1 MGIKEVHEYIQFFLK
16 KENGG
21 YVSHEEIDQ
30 ALDMA
35 QMAKFTE
42 LFGNTKQYQPGRP
55 VPSVSYGLTQRIH
68 DDLRKFKIKFA
79 VTTNVTTSGA
89 LAIPND
95 YLHFINLFLIYSDDT
110 NGQQYAPVK
119 IINES
124 DLASRLDSQILKPS
138 TANPICVIGNAS
150 IQVYPS
156 NTFAGEFNYLKRPS
170 KPKFNYTTSGRQ
182 TTYSSNGS
190 FDLEWADD
198 CVSDIINKALVIL
211 GARLNDETVVSISQ
225 AKDQSGI

>member
-30 ALDMA
+30 ATDMA

-68 DDLRKFKIKFA
+68 DDLRKFKVKYA
-79 VTTNVTTSGA
+79 VTTNVTASGV
-89 LAIPND
+89 LTIPND
-95 YLHFINLFLIYSDDT
+95 YLHFINLVLIYADAT

-124 DLASRLDSQILKPS
+124 DLASRLDSQILKPT
-138 TANPICVIGNAS
+138 TANPICVIGS
-150 IQVYPS
+150 TTIQVYPS
-156 NTFAGEFNYLKRPS
+156 NTFAGEFYYLRRPV

-182 TTYSSNGS
+182 ITYSSNGS

-225 AKDQSGI
+225 AKDQSGS

>member
-55 VPSVSYGLTQRIH
+55 VPSVSYGVTQRIH
-68 DDLRKFKIKFA
+68 DDLRKFKVRSAIGTSA
-79 VTTNVTTSGA
+79 TTGGV
-89 LAIPND
+89 LAIPSNF
-95 YLHFINLFLIYSDDT
+95 LHFINLFLIYADAV
-110 NGQQYAPVK
+110 NGQQYSPVK
-119 IINES
+119 IVNES
-124 DLASRLDSQILKPS
+124 DLAYRLDSQILKPS
-138 TANPICVIGNAS
+138 SANPICVIGSSS
-150 IQVYPS
+150 IQVYPNDS
-156 NTFAGEFNYLKRPS
+156 FAGEFNYLKRPQV
-170 KPKFNYTTSGRQ
+170 PKFNYSVSGRQ
-182 TTYSSNGS
+182 QVYTAGGSS
-190 FDLEWADD
+190 DLEWADD
-198 CVSDIINKALVIL
+198 CISDIINKALVIL

-225 AKDQSGI
+225 AKDQSGA